1 MGLKNA
7 KISGSGQSKAVFP
20 VFTVPPRVTLT
31 ERKKEGPEFLVPR
44 KTKTNGLMVSINQN
58 SRSAPPTV
66 QVRSAIISLFLM
78 DQSSNRYLFL
88 HMMTIRK
95 TITFKYWGFL
105 PEYTLSNISGMCSPA
120 LSGVKAYEQCQ

>member
-1 MGLKNA
+1 
-7 KISGSGQSKAVFP
+7 
-20 VFTVPPRVTLT
+20 
-31 ERKKEGPEFLVPR
+31 
-44 KTKTNGLMVSINQN
+44 MVSINQN

-78 DQSSNRYLFL
+78 DQSSNLYLFL

-105 PEYTLSNISGMCSPA
+105 PEYTLSNISGMYSPA